1 MCLSSCLQFF
11 WGGVAGSYGSPV
23 FRFLSNHQ
31 AVFHSSNIT
40 SYIPTSIIGRLL
52 AYHHMKITC
61 LSVKFWQRPAA
72 PAKSKD
78 SLTMTFFF
86 LSSWIIHS
94 WNELYHFTLQVCN
107 TALDWVLL
115 FTNEKFLCGTPC
127 SLLTLCMLR
136 SKSSSSPPD
145 ENLLARGTAKGNR
158 ISSGICSP
166 LTCPGFSYWELI
178 FLSLW
183 CCNCRLYDPLS
194 PLQPEDRPVFHGC
207 WSHLLWVTA
216 LWLTSFSKW

>member
-1 MCLSSCLQFF
+1 MSECEALAETSC
-11 WGGVAGSYGSPV
+11 
-23 FRFLSNHQ
+23 
-31 AVFHSSNIT
+31 T
-40 SYIPTSIIGRLL
+40 SKEQGQPHNDI
-52 AYHHMKITC
+52 
-61 LSVKFWQRPAA
+61 
-72 PAKSKD
+72 
-78 SLTMTFFF
+78 FF

-166 LTCPGFSYWELI
+166 LTCLALAIGSWFFFLCDVVIVASMI
-178 FLSLW
+178 FCHLCSLRIDLSSMGADHIYSGWLLCGLLPFLNGKRAMKNSTLSILETW
-183 CCNCRLYDPLS
+183 KS
-194 PLQPEDRPVFHGC
+194 PLANSVLRWIWYKFF
-207 WSHLLWVTA
+207 SLLETNS
-216 LWLTSFSKW
+216 LSYLTG